1 MGENRESAAA
11 PVMTSRQRV
20 LMALSHREPDR
31 VPYDLGGI
39 GPTSISMGAF
49 ERVLKHE
56 SSEEEPR
63 MGDITSQRANLSE
76 TFLKKIGVDTRPLRY
91 GSQGSWTFKIEERD
105 GYSLYFDEW
114 GIGRKMP
121 LVNGHNY
128 FIFHHPLAAVETGD
142 LPQYPWPDPVDPKR
156 LEGVERNA
164 AALREEADPAL
175 VFSGSLS
182 QGMMQFAAQLEGYE
196 KFFMNLALNPGRV
209 EWLLDKL
216 LEMKLAF
223 YLWALEKLHGWVDV
237 ISEADDLGTQHS
249 QWLSPKMFRK
259 FVKPRYAE
267 LFLTLKKR
275 FGVKILF
282 HSCGAVY
289 PFIPD
294 LIEMGADILN
304 PIQLSAQGMGD
315 TQKLKREFGDSLC
328 LWGGGID
335 VQQTLPRATP
345 EEVEKE
351 VKQRIQ
357 DLAPGGGFVFSA
369 SQTIQPDTPPEN
381 VVALWRALRRYGTYP
396 IGKSLSR

>member
-1 MGENRESAAA
+1 
-11 PVMTSRQRV
+11 
-20 LMALSHREPDR
+20 
-31 VPYDLGGI
+31 
-39 GPTSISMGAF
+39 
-49 ERVLKHE
+49 
-56 SSEEEPR
+56 
-63 MGDITSQRANLSE
+63 
-76 TFLKKIGVDTRPLRY
+76 
-91 GSQGSWTFKIEERD
+91 
-105 GYSLYFDEW
+105 
-114 GIGRKMP
+114 
-121 LVNGHNY
+121 
-128 FIFHHPLAAVETGD
+128 
-142 LPQYPWPDPVDPKR
+142 
-156 LEGVERNA
+156 
-164 AALREEADPAL
+164 
-175 VFSGSLS
+175 
-182 QGMMQFAAQLEGYE
+182 
-196 KFFMNLALNPGRV
+196 V

-216 LEMKLAF
+216 LEMKLSF
-223 YLWALEKLHGWVDV
+223 YLWALEKLQGWVDV

-249 QWLSPKMFRK
+249 QWLSPEMFRK

-315 TQKLKREFGDSLC
+315 TQKLKREFGDSLSI
-328 LWGGGID
+328 WGGGID

-351 VKQRIQ
+351 VKQRLQ

-381 VVALWRALRRYGTYP
+381 VVALWRALRRYGVYP
-396 IGKSLSR
+396 IGKSLPR